1 MVETKGRCDT
11 PKENIENILCVKQID
26 FPEQQLIDWDYLLDN
41 ISGYYA
47 QFYFLSRSG
56 EAFIEK
62 MRFLIMRGMAERV
75 EALAFNVWRDQI
87 KCTIHSFNEWPNEE
101 GGKSNALRL
110 RREKLAQLE
119 DEYAKLKEIMTILE
133 LALRKMRMNE
143 NNPQI
148 KRMMNQA

>member
-1 MVETKGRCDT
+1 MVETKGMCDT
-11 PKENIENILCVKQID
+11 PKEKIENILCVKQID

-75 EALAFNVWRDQI
+75 EALAFSLQ
-87 KCTIHSFNEWPNEE
+87 
-101 GGKSNALRL
+101 RL
-110 RREKLAQLE
+110 A
-119 DEYAKLKEIMTILE
+119 
-133 LALRKMRMNE
+133 
-143 NNPQI
+143 
-148 KRMMNQA
+148 